1 MYFIRSLWFFPA
13 ICKNLSFFLF
23 LLEISTSLSLNTQ
36 PIGGDKI
43 KAKKLVELY
52 NGDYTYI
59 ERKPLEDKRYH
70 DSLSK
75 SIAIEEKLAT
85 LVDKE
90 IFDLIEKELEYQ
102 TAMSDVEMEYAFV
115 EGFSL
120 AVALLLE
127 AISEK

>member
-1 MYFIRSLWFFPA
+1 M
-13 ICKNLSFFLF
+13 
-23 LLEISTSLSLNTQ
+23 
-36 PIGGDKI
+36 
-43 KAKKLVELY
+43 KAKKIVELY

-59 ERKPLEDKRYH
+59 ERKPPDDKRYH
-70 DSLSK
+70 DNQSK
-75 SIAIEEKLAT
+75 CIAIEEKLAT

-90 IFDLIEKELEYQ
+90 IFYLIEKELEYQ

-120 AVALLLE
+120 AATLLLE

>member
-1 MYFIRSLWFFPA
+1 M
-13 ICKNLSFFLF
+13 
-23 LLEISTSLSLNTQ
+23 
-36 PIGGDKI
+36 
-43 KAKKLVELY
+43 KAKKILELY

-59 ERKPLEDKRYH
+59 ERQPPEDKKYR

-75 SIAIEEKLAT
+75 CIALQEKLAT

-102 TAMSDVEMEYAFV
+102 NIMSDVEMEHAYI

-120 AVALLLE
+120 AVTLLLE
-127 AISEK
+127 ALSEK